1 MQSKKRQ
8 MLTCAFDTKAQA
20 PLRHRVYL
28 VKFKKDSNSDK
39 KRMPKVL
46 LVYKDTYTKSCYNSA
61 LRDT

>member
-20 PLRHRVYL
+20 LRHRVYL
-28 VKFKKDSNSDK
+28 VNLKKTLSNSDK

-61 LRDT
+61 LRDI